1 MAVTQQVESTMWSR
15 SAKFP
20 EWVDNIEVTADTAVN
35 YTVPA
40 KVAAVLITPLAPVW
54 MAIGTDAAGAPTGTS
69 TDGSGSIYVSGPSWW
84 RVGAGTVLS
93 FYSLDGTYVGV
104 GCYAAP

>member
-20 EWVDNIEVTADTAVN
+20 EWVDDVEVAAATATN

-54 MAIGTDAAGAPTGTS
+54 MAIGEDAAAIPTGAV

-93 FYSLDGTYVGV
+93 FYNTAGTYVGV